1 MTTQKIN
8 ELIQEIISNSESVKD
23 FYEVEVSVLIR
34 KKGGARSDFIR
45 AQSHWTPDQIDI
57 LDKESIA
64 HLKFFVVICRDAQSG
79 RVVRENRYSEK
90 FLLECRFPGRPNR
103 REC

>member
-1 MTTQKIN
+1 MNLLMTTQKIN

-57 LDKESIA
+57 LDKET
-64 HLKFFVVICRDAQSG
+64 D
-79 RVVRENRYSEK
+79 SEHPFGWVK
-90 FLLECRFPGRPNR
+90 SPNKP
-103 REC
+103 